1 MAFTKRLIESV
12 MQTAGYSTSG
22 YQDDIEI
29 NRNLAMVEN
38 DLIGILS
45 PLWESNQSVRD
56 MLSPFITP
64 PSTTPVSSGVVD
76 FPPDYVQIIDSS
88 HNKKPIYKR
97 NINEISLIESSPT
110 RAPKMER
117 GPYYCYFAGGDMYV
131 LPEEMETVDMIY
143 IRQPIPGEIA
153 FDFQEEEDRDYVTM
167 SVVRETE
174 WPQKAFNLLYYLM
187 LEKYGVE
194 KTSQIAMEYS
204 QLGINKEISKV

>member
-22 YQDDIEI
+22 YQADVEI

-38 DLIGILS
+38 DLIGTLV
-45 PLWESNQSVRD
+45 PLWEDNQNVRD

-64 PSTTPVSSGVVD
+64 PTILPVSSGGVELPV
-76 FPPDYVQIIDSS
+76 DYVQIIDS
-88 HNKKPIYKR
+88 NYNRKPIYKR
-97 NINEISLIESSPT
+97 NVNEISIIETSPI
-110 RAPKMER
+110 RKPDLEK
-117 GPYYCYFAGGDMYV
+117 GPYYCYFLGKSMRV
-131 LPEEMETVDMIY
+131 LPQDIPEVEMMY
-143 IRQPIPGEIA
+143 IRQPIPGEIV
-153 FDFQEEEDRDYVTM
+153 FDIREEEDRDYVEL

-174 WPQKAFNLLYYLM
+174 WPEKAFNLLYYSM

-194 KTSQIAMEYS
+194 KTSQLAMEYS